1 MSFRTLD
8 EFKRSLAEAAPPAGL
23 TLPLT
28 SLWWMMKGDWK
39 RAHDLVNDAAG
50 RTEAWVHAHL
60 HRAEGD
66 QPNARYWYAQ
76 AGRPPAEG
84 PLEYEREMMAK
95 TIIEGEV

>member
-1 MSFRTLD
+1 MTFD
-8 EFKRSLAEAAPPAGL
+8 EFKRSLVEAAPPVHL
-23 TLPLT
+23 SVPLV

-39 RAHDLVNDAAG
+39 RAHDLVDKAEG

-66 QPNARYWYAQ
+66 LPNARYWYAQ
-76 AGRPPAEG
+76 AGREPADG
-84 PLEYEREMMAK
+84 SLEYEREMMAK